1 MSSRRSPAVARDR
14 AARAGRMPLPRA
26 LRGAIAV
33 WLLALLVALVA
44 TIQIRSQA
52 EVERTLTGTD
62 TTSLAFLIDDL
73 HRANDALQ
81 AQTQDLARQ
90 QAMLQTGGSNAADQE
105 LTDEAT
111 RLRALEGL
119 VPVHG
124 PGVVMVIDASGLQ
137 ALDLQDA
144 LNNLAAGGAE
154 AIAVNDRR
162 VIVGVPIEQGG
173 GEVTIDG
180 NPVPSPWT
188 IAAIGDAN
196 RLAETATLMTQQ
208 LQTDSR
214 VRRATYRV
222 EADLVIRA
230 TVTPR
235 PFVYGT

>member
-1 MSSRRSPAVARDR
+1 MSSRRSPAVPRER
-14 AARAGRMPLPRA
+14 SGRAGRVPLPRA
-26 LRGAIAV
+26 SRGAIAV

-90 QAMLQTGGSNAADQE
+90 QAMLQTGGSTAADQE

-119 VPVHG
+119 LPVHG
-124 PGVVMVIDASGLQ
+124 PGVVMVIEASGLQ

-154 AIAVNDRR
+154 AIAVDDRR
-162 VIVGVPIEQGG
+162 VVVGVSIQQGG
-173 GEVTIDG
+173 AETMIDG
-180 NPVPSPWT
+180 IPVPSPWT
-188 IAAIGDAN
+188 ISAIGDAN
-196 RLAETATLMTQQ
+196 RLAETASLMTQQ

-230 TVTPR
+230 TAVPR